1 MPMIGANREPLA
13 LCNGVVSLRL
23 SQIERS
29 AGLAERLAVFLAPAF
44 RPAPELT
51 RVDIDIV
58 FEPFE
63 TIPPGWFKLC
73 DEPLLIRHST
83 KAEFDLRARRG
94 RLGQDRILA
103 IDAGKRTALLVDRR
117 RRLTT
122 AYVTPTSYVHLIEFI
137 RYGALLLEEQ
147 AGTTLLH
154 ASAAVGS
161 GGIVMIVGEKGAGK
175 TTTLFNLIFNAG
187 LGYYSG
193 DKILLRVEDRIAMLR
208 AWPDYPHLGIGMLRA
223 FAPSVAAWRIAQRV
237 RDCGCL
243 ADDDKILL
251 DVEVFR
257 RVIPPAGAREQRPAC
272 ILFPDRSA
280 AQPKAYAVP
289 AGEKTCAALA
299 SFVEE
304 PRDFTPARWHGLF
317 AGGGAAPRP
326 PEAAALA
333 SLLGVPWYRIEG
345 QVDVPREWVQ

>member
-1 MPMIGANREPLA
+1 MIVANREPLVM
-13 LCNGVVSLRL
+13 CNGVVSLRL

-29 AGLAERLAVFLAPAF
+29 AGLAERLAIFLAPAF
-44 RPAPELT
+44 HPAPELT
-51 RVDIDIV
+51 RIDIDIV

-63 TIPPGWFKLC
+63 TTPPGWVKLC
-73 DEPLLIRHST
+73 DEPLLIRHSA
-83 KAEFDLRARRG
+83 KAEFDLHARRG
-94 RLGQDRILA
+94 RLAQDRILA
-103 IDAGKRTALLVDRR
+103 IDEDKRTALLVDRG

-137 RYGALLLEEQ
+137 RYGALLLEDH

-175 TTTLFNLIFNAG
+175 TTTLFKLIFNAG

-193 DKILLRVEDRIAMLR
+193 DKVLLRVEDRLATLR
-208 AWPDYPHLGIGMLRA
+208 AWPDYPHLGIGTLRA
-223 FAPSVAAWRIAQRV
+223 FAPSLAEWRIAERV
-237 RDCGCL
+237 RDCGRL
-243 ADDDKILL
+243 DDDEKILL

-257 RVIPPAGAREQRPAC
+257 RVIPPAGTHDQCPAC

-280 AQPKAYAVP
+280 SQPKAYAVP
-289 AGEKTCAALA
+289 EGEKTCAALA
-299 SFVEE
+299 SFVEQ

-317 AGGGAAPRP
+317 AAGAATRRRP
-326 PEAAALA
+326 QAAALEP
-333 SLLGVPWYRIEG
+333 LLAVPWYRLEG
-345 QVDVPREWVQ
+345 HADVPREWVQ